1 MVQPTSLVLNTLTSQ
16 HTGRPVALKVGID
29 ASNLRQG
36 GGVTHLMELLA
47 ASNPFD
53 QGVVEVYV
61 WGGVKTLDR
70 LPNKPWLTKYS
81 PKSLNGPLWQRVWW
95 QVFCLSDEA
104 RKAGCNVLFVPGG
117 SYAGSFHPVVTMS
130 QNLLPFEWNE
140 LRRSGF
146 SMTTIKMLI
155 LRMVQSWS
163 FQRSEGVI
171 FLTDYAKHAVLKVT
185 GSLRAKTTVISHGL
199 SKRFEFVNKA
209 PRTITECHPEDP
221 YKLIYVSNVD
231 AYKHQLPVL
240 RAVQQLRQKGH
251 PLSISFV
258 GPGLPDS
265 IDKLNQA
272 ITQLDPGRQWARYL
286 GLVHYEQLQA
296 HYAMADLGVFAS
308 SCETFGIILLE
319 KMATGMPIACSN
331 LSSMSEILQDGG
343 VYFHPEKED
352 EIAKAIEQY
361 LLSTTLQLNKR
372 SISYAL
378 AQEYSW
384 EKCAHQTFGFLR
396 DIALSYQ
403 ANSGD
408 QNLQRTT
415 S

>member
-1 MVQPTSLVLNTLTSQ
+1 MVQTIN
-16 HTGRPVALKVGID
+16 PVSKAYASPQVGGSAALKVGID
-29 ASNLRQG
+29 ASNLRLG
-36 GGVTHLMELLA
+36 GGVTHLIELLSA
-47 ASNPFD
+47 ANPLD
-53 QGVVEVYV
+53 LGIDEVVV
-61 WGGVKTLDR
+61 WGGSQTLNR
-70 LPNKPWLTKYS
+70 LPSKPWLKKCT
-81 PKSLNGPLWQRVWW
+81 PKRLNGPLWSRVWW
-95 QVFCLSDEA
+95 QIFCLSDEVY
-104 RKAGCNVLFVPGG
+104 KAGCNVLFVPGG

-146 SMTTIKMLI
+146 SMTTLKMLL
-155 LRMVQSWS
+155 LRIVQSWS
-163 FQRSEGVI
+163 FHRSEGVI
-171 FLTDYAKHAVLKVT
+171 FLTKYAKNTALKVT
-185 GSLRAKTTVISHGL
+185 GSLRAKTVVIAHGL

-209 PRTITECHPEDP
+209 PRTITECSPEDP

-265 IDKLNQA
+265 IDKLNQTIA
-272 ITQLDPGRQWARYL
+272 RLDPRTQWARYL
-286 GLVHYEQLQA
+286 GLVPYEQLQA
-296 HYAMADLGVFAS
+296 HYAKADLGIFAS

-319 KMATGMPIACSN
+319 KMATGMPIACSS

-372 SISYAL
+372 TISYAL

-384 EKCAHQTFGFLR
+384 EKCAQQTFSFLR
-396 DIALSYQ
+396 DIALSSQ

-408 QNLQRTT
+408 NNLQRA
-415 S
+415 SQ